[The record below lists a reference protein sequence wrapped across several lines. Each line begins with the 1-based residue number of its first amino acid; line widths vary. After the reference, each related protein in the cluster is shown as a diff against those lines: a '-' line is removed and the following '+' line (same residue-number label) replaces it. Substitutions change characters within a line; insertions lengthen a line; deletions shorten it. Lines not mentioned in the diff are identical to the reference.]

1 MSDAITLLGLLA
13 LVAGAFVLGGLGIG
27 LVVLGAVLILLGLAF
42 ADARLPR
49 IGRPKVPQWRR
60 S

>member
-1 MSDAITLLGLLA
+1 MSDVITLLGLAA

-27 LVVLGAVLILLGLAF
+27 LIVLGVALLFLGIAY
-42 ADARLPR
+42 ADVRLP
-49 IGRPKVPQWRR
+49 KVLQWRR